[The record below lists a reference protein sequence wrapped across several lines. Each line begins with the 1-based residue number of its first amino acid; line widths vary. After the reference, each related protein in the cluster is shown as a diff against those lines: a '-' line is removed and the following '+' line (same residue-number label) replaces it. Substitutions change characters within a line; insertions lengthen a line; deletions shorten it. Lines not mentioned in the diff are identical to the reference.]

1 MANFLVVCGGAG
13 RGILRNV
20 DRLGFDATLQVD
32 VNHEILPTTDGHS
45 FRVDLPVQVASH
57 ISLTNVNV
65 MHTLLKNIDLCIT
78 EKYEEITNA
87 EHNLAELTATIPD
100 SSNSI
105 AIEHHKVEVRNRTH
119 RVESLRKEYQ
129 QLCKR
134 REHTKNALRV
144 TAPAAIIS
152 GMSQAPCIGRS
163 YVEDEKPTT
172 QICQALDQM
181 IRVKDANDPTATF
194 WVIAS
199 ICGGTGQGIYTHVID
214 QIHNVMQRFPN
225 IALKIKVVRVG
236 SSTYATV
243 SPTVNLNAFWS
254 VLTDYGYIKTH
265 AEKSQNGELQ
275 SQLNYY
281 YLDLPVVGEG
291 GKAIQH
297 WQAIVPSAFRALTQK
312 HIDRQFD
319 IVFNNMI
326 GAPKVVLARIGEW
339 GKEFRQDSVYEQT
352 IMELQQKLTQ
362 LLTPEPAE
370 VLGKIVSFE
379 KSYNGDSSIDIE
391 AVSARLTPQV
401 ISSLKEIPRP
411 PLTLRVSD
419 IEQRAEWSHFANF
432 VEQIQPTRASPGF
445 HHHVRFRIDLFTQ
458 SNLSIELSPSTNRTR
473 IFNEAYIREV
483 ELAQITVAKFDQLIT
498 SEHNEERIYHKLVDA
513 YNALRM
519 PLIGWLFSSDKDKKE
534 HVLVGIQEFL
544 VHYTYVSKM
553 LTEYKNATKIIDL
566 ARHELSTVT
575 NTISNIRQTMFR
587 EPSQA
592 NTKSVALHDSFG
604 GTKTWLQII
613 DENLRGNLEVARR
626 SGAFRRAV
634 QMGARSLTET
644 GLKQVL
650 NVPEN
655 TSIQQMVDIIN
666 YRIGSQDSIWWQG
679 IVPNFAAIPSQF
691 RFNIRLFPQ
700 LPEHTFAQM
709 QQENLAYSQNRGI
722 DAPVYIE
729 SDDNR
734 HDFKI
739 YGVECIAAG
748 ASMQAQFNQL
758 IRPFLGIIQTD
769 STSDRHT
776 LAKHYLASN
785 GTPVYLPAEIDD
797 DDHGIQSLKR
807 LLTVDLADCVTVVT
821 DVA

>member
-13 RGILRNV
+13 RGILKEKN
-20 DRLGFDATLQVD
+20 DLGFVASLQVD
-32 VNHEILPTTDGHS
+32 TEDARLPNTDGHS
-45 FRVDLPVQVASH
+45 YFVDLSLLSH
-57 ISLTNVNV
+57 MMTNVGMLSEFESKCVVKIVKLDKEIATIESTIAECLSRHNEEGTQTQKTDTANSLDARLSFLLRQRNELQIRLS
-65 MHTLLKNIDLCIT
+65 HTQKVRSNIYPAVLAYSRSVPSICRALIEG
-78 EKYEEITNA
+78 EKQTQAITNA
-87 EHNLAELTATIPD
+87 LTQMMSFAD
-100 SSNSI
+100 
-105 AIEHHKVEVRNRTH
+105 AGDEV
-119 RVESLRKEYQ
+119 V
-129 QLCKR
+129 
-134 REHTKNALRV
+134 
-144 TAPAAIIS
+144 
-152 GMSQAPCIGRS
+152 
-163 YVEDEKPTT
+163 
-172 QICQALDQM
+172 
-181 IRVKDANDPTATF
+181 TF
-194 WVIAS
+194 WVVAS
-199 ICGGTGQGIYTHVID
+199 VCGGVGQGVYTHVID
-214 QIHNVMQRFPN
+214 QIHNVMQSFPN
-225 IALKIKVVRVG
+225 KVLKIKVVRVG

-243 SPTVNLNAFWS
+243 SPIVNLNAFWS

-275 SQLNYY
+275 SQLCYY
-281 YLDLPVVGEG
+281 YLDLPDVGAGNPSKPKREE
-291 GKAIQH
+291 I
-297 WQAIVPSAFRALTQK
+297 ISSAFTALNHQQV
-312 HIDRQFD
+312 DRHFE
-319 IVFNNMI
+319 IVFNNLVF
-326 GAPKVVLARIGEW
+326 APKVVLARIGEW
-339 GKEFRQDSVYEQT
+339 GTEFREDSVYDQT
-352 IMELQQKLTQ
+352 ITDLQQKLHH
-362 LLTPEPAE
+362 LLTPTAGD
-370 VLGKIVSFE
+370 VLQNIVTFE
-379 KSYNGDSSIDIE
+379 KTYNGDSSIDIE

-419 IEQRAEWSHFANF
+419 IEQRAEWSQIANF
-432 VEQIQPTRASPGF
+432 VEQIQPTMASTGF

-513 YNALRM
+513 YNALRK
-519 PLIGWLFSSDKDKKE
+519 PGIGWLFSSDKDKKE
-534 HVLVGIQEFL
+534 HVLVGIQDFL
-544 VHYTYVSKM
+544 VHYAYVSKM

-575 NTISNIRQTMFR
+575 NAISNIRQTMFR

-592 NTKSVALHDSFG
+592 ITKSVALHDSFG

-655 TSIQQMVDIIN
+655 TSIQQMVDIIYN
-666 YRIGSQDSIWWQG
+666 RIGSQDSIWWQG
-679 IVPNFAAIPSQF
+679 IVPNIAAIPAQF

-709 QQENLAYSQNRGI
+709 QQENLALSQSRGV

-729 SDDNR
+729 SADNR
-734 HDFKI
+734 YGLNI

-748 ASMQAQFNQL
+748 LSITDQFEQL
-758 IRPFLGIIQTD
+758 IQQLTGVVNPE
-769 STSDRHT
+769 STFFQNRDYIAANCMAT
-776 LAKHYLASN
+776 N
-785 GTPVYLPAEIDD
+785 GTPVFFPSDVSSHNAA
-797 DDHGIQSLKR
+797 LKDVKVF
-807 LLTVDLADCVTVVT
+807 LTETMAPYVTVVT
-821 DVA
+821 DEF